1 MPSFA
6 KTLSVKLELVVFD
19 TAGKSVHADAVS
31 EERAD
36 FGFFAVD
43 ALRGEKIAITAPY
56 VLTDGFY
63 LIRNESPVKTNED
76 VVRRTT
82 ALKMSCLSH
91 FGTFRALP
99 SSP

>member
-1 MPSFA
+1 VRSFA
-6 KTLSVKLELVVFD
+6 KTLSVELELVVFD
-19 TAGKSVHADAVS
+19 TAGKSVHAVS

-36 FGFFAVD
+36 FGFFVVD

-63 LIRNESPVKTNED
+63 LIRNDSPVKTNED

-82 ALKMSCLSH
+82 ALKMSCLSY
-91 FGTFRALP
+91 FGTFQALP